1 MDIHLNFID
10 LLQLLSTRV
19 HEQDVDLRKMRNQRL
34 ASFAN
39 DAMIGRL
46 AFVLER
52 IFSGFSLWMLFL
64 VSKV

>member
-1 MDIHLNFID
+1 VDFID

-46 AFVLER
+46 AFCHR
-52 IFSGFSLWMLFL
+52 KDFRGIFLLDYCSGFKILI
-64 VSKV
+64 